1 MNNSSRLKG
10 ALACVVTFASLGL
23 AASSFAAGVDAD
35 AAQALAKKNDC
46 GKCHALDKKKEGPS
60 YKETAAK
67 YKGKATAEDDIYKQL
82 TTSPKV
88 KVDGKEEEHKAV
100 ASKDE
105 PAIRNLARWIL
116 AQ

>member
-1 MNNSSRLKG
+1 MNNSSRLKI
-10 ALACVVTFASLGL
+10 ALASVVTLASLGL
-23 AASSFAAGVDAD
+23 ATSSFAAGVDAD
-35 AAQALAKKNDC
+35 AAQALAKKSDC
-46 GKCHALDKKKEGPS
+46 GKCHSADKKKEGPS

-105 PAIRNLARWIL
+105 AAVRNLARWIL